1 MMCRLLFLTIAALLV
16 SGCGERPEM
25 AAELPPETGSTEKVD
40 LAEIEGWSAQV
51 EGILKQNAR
60 DRQIA
65 GGQAATHPPEAHV
78 FDISE
83 NADGIATTT
92 RIEVGHRDDDG
103 RIWAEISTVRH
114 LWRLLEDGSLE
125 LVASSEEGVHVASS
139 SAPWF
144 SDQTEKVIGTTTAF
158 ENHLSH
164 GLDHW
169 LARVEA
175 AHGIDAFIRNGM
187 ALGDADGDGRD
198 DLYIC
203 QPGGLPN
210 RLFIHGSD
218 DTAVE
223 ATDAGTDYLDH
234 TSAALFLDLDNDGD
248 QDLALATPAGIV
260 LLENEGGAKFANRGT
275 LHTDSSDCHSL
286 TAADFD
292 LDGDLDLYL
301 TFALGDVFEGEE
313 AGEFRFHDAR
323 DGGRNQLFGNDGGW
337 SFSELTDDVGLGEG
351 NDRHSLAAA
360 WADYDLDGDPDLYV
374 ANDYGPNQLYR
385 NDAGSEPDGR
395 SEPDWRASEPDW
407 RTFVEVAAA
416 AGVQDFGAGMSVSW
430 GDYDRD
436 GLIDLYVGNMFSNAG
451 RRITGQGGFLGT
463 ASKNLLSIYKR
474 FAKGNTLF
482 RQGPAG
488 AFNERSGH
496 SEMGRWAWSSVFADL
511 DNDGWEDLFVA
522 NGYITGPESDD
533 L

>member
-1 MMCRLLFLTIAALLV
+1 MMCRLLPLSIACLLV
-16 SGCGERPEM
+16 AGCGER
-25 AAELPPETGSTEKVD
+25 AATDAELPVGSEPIGKAD
-40 LAEIEGWSAQV
+40 LAEIEGWSAQA
-51 EGILKQNAR
+51 EGILKQMAR
-60 DRQIA
+60 DRQA
-65 GGQAATHPPEAHV
+65 ADSQTATHPPEAHI
-78 FDISE
+78 FDIAAT
-83 NADGIATTT
+83 ADGFATTART
-92 RIEVGHRDDDG
+92 EVGHRDDDG
-103 RIWAEISTVRH
+103 RVWAEISTVRH
-114 LWRLLEDGSLE
+114 RWRLLEDGSIE
-125 LVASSEEGVHVASS
+125 LVSTSEEGVHVASS
-139 SAPWF
+139 NAPWF
-144 SDQTEKVIGTTTAF
+144 SDQTEKVIGAAPAF
-158 ENHLSH
+158 EDHLAQ

-169 LARVEA
+169 LSRVEA

-198 DLYIC
+198 DLYLC

-210 RLFIHGSD
+210 RLFLHRPDG
-218 DTAVE
+218 TAVE
-223 ATDAGTDYLDH
+223 TTGAGTDYLDH
-234 TSAALFLDLDNDGD
+234 TSSALFVDLDNDGD

-260 LLENEGGAKFANRGT
+260 LLENEGGAKFADRGT
-275 LHTDSSDCHSL
+275 LRTDSSDCHSL

-301 TFALGDVFEGEE
+301 TFALGDLLEGEE
-313 AGEFRFHDAR
+313 VGEFRFHDAR

-337 SFSELTDDVGLGEG
+337 SFSELTDAVGLGEG

-385 NDAGSEPDGR
+385 NDTEPGVGKRPEPDGR
-395 SEPDWRASEPDW
+395 S
-407 RTFVEVAAA
+407 FVEVAAQA
-416 AGVQDFGAGMSVSW
+416 RVQDFGAGMSASW
-430 GDYDRD
+430 GDYDGD

-451 RRITGQGGFLGT
+451 RRITGQAGFLGV
-463 ASKNLLSIYKR
+463 ADDGLLEIYKR

-482 RQGPAG
+482 RQGPQG
-488 AFNERSGH
+488 AFHERDAGV
-496 SEMGRWAWSSVFADL
+496 EMGRWAWSSVFADL